1 MTDTPLP
8 LADALLVVGAVSAY
22 AKAAK
27 GAEAAARD
35 TIARDYLTHGDR
47 MTIRDPR
54 TSAKLGTVSITD
66 PQAVADVDD
75 EQALLDYIAHEHPEA
90 IDWEQT
96 IRPETIGV
104 AVAVL
109 AEHAPELLTA
119 PRRVAADWARAE
131 ALKLA
136 ADSGEPIPGVAI
148 RMKRG
153 HAMIRHEKDAT
164 DRYRELVAAGTVD
177 PLLALPAAAPAVVDE
192 VA

>member
-1 MTDTPLP
+1 MPDTPVP
-8 LADALLVVGAVSAY
+8 LADALLVVDAVSAY

-27 GAEAAARD
+27 TAETEARD
-35 TIARDYLTHGDR
+35 RIATDYLTQGDR

-54 TSAKLGTVSITD
+54 TNAKLGTVSITD
-66 PQAVADVDD
+66 PQAVAEVDD
-75 EQALLDYIAHEHPEA
+75 EEALLDYIAHEHPEA
-90 IDWEQT
+90 IDWT
-96 IRPETIGV
+96 RTVRPETIGT

-109 AEHAPELLTA
+109 AEHAPELLTP
-119 PRRVAADWARAE
+119 PRRTAADWARAE

-136 ADSGEPIPGVAI
+136 ADSGEPIPEVAV

-153 HAMIRHEKDAT
+153 HAMVRHERDSL

-177 PLLALPAAAPAVVDE
+177 PLRALPAASVDAGQ